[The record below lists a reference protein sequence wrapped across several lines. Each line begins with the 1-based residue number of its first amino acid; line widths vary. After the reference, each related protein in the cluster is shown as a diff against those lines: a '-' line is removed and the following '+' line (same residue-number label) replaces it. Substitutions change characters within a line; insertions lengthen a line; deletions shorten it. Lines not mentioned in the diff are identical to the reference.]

1 MAGRVPELVKEIVR
15 WGSDWWTTER
25 VSKVVEG
32 WLPRRDLDIVVIDG
46 MFLEIVY
53 LIDLTLGIVLSH
65 LVCASLSED
74 RYGSVQRDIPRI
86 LEALLTFL
94 GAAEDSQVE
103 INAKHPKP
111 SDEVLKTMNPKDLE
125 ELMRV
130 QYEVAKA
137 SEILDHISG
146 G

>member
-1 MAGRVPELVKEIVR
+1 M
-15 WGSDWWTTER
+15 
-25 VSKVVEG
+25 
-32 WLPRRDLDIVVIDG
+32 
-46 MFLEIVY
+46 
-53 LIDLTLGIVLSH
+53 
-65 LVCASLSED
+65 CASLSED

-94 GAAEDSQVE
+94 GAVEDSQEE

-111 SDEVLKTMNPKDLE
+111 SDEVLKTMSPKDLE